1 MVIFCGSEHD
11 KYVPGYSSTL
21 QYTGKNP
28 CLQEMQRG
36 LLEKIVNLHR
46 ISVNFDPDNWGNY
59 WDKFSGRRI
68 HINFLDDGPFL
79 HFLFSEYFHLF

>member
-1 MVIFCGSEHD
+1 
-11 KYVPGYSSTL
+11 
-21 QYTGKNP
+21 
-28 CLQEMQRG
+28 MQRG

-79 HFLFSEYFHLF
+79 HFLFS